1 MHRLTLLVLLLIG
14 FSSAVSSQEKSMWNT
29 LAKVTVE
36 TKFDEILNYDVEEYT
51 FSKEV
56 KELNG
61 KKVTLEGW
69 MIPLDELRGENYF
82 VLSSLPF
89 ANCFFCGGAGPET
102 VAEVFTKKDMKFTED
117 RIKVTGILT
126 VNSDDPLKLMY
137 ILNVAEVTEF

>member
-1 MHRLTLLVLLLIG
+1 MRKISILTLFIIG
-14 FSSAVSSQEKSMWNT
+14 CSASLFSQEKSTWNT

-56 KELNG
+56 KALNG
-61 KKVTLEGW
+61 KQVTLEGW

-102 VAEVFTKKDMKFTED
+102 VAEVFTKKDMKFTEE

-137 ILNVAEVTEF
+137 ILNQAEVTEY